1 MKLKS
6 PLLEGRLIERYKRFF
21 ADIELIDGSLIT
33 AHCANTGSMAGLKEA
48 GNRVWVE
55 PANNPKRKLQYDW
68 RIVEVGGT
76 LVGIHT
82 AIPNTIVEEALRAEQ
97 IPELAGYDHIRRE
110 VKYGQNSRVD
120 FLLTLDGKPPCYVE
134 VKSIT
139 FSRTQG
145 LAEFPDSPTARG
157 TKHLRELQA
166 MAESG
171 ARAVMLYVIQRTDCT
186 IFSIA
191 KDVDPAYETAKTIAR
206 TSGLES
212 LAYACMLTPQEI
224 SISTR
229 ISIRD

>member
-1 MKLKS
+1 MKFKF
-6 PLLEGRLIERYKRFF
+6 PLLEGRLVERYKRFF
-21 ADIELIDGSLIT
+21 VDIELLDGSMIT

-55 PANNPKRKLQYDW
+55 PAHNPKRKLQYDW
-68 RIVEVGGT
+68 RIVEVGNT

-82 AIPNTIVEEALRAEQ
+82 AIPNTIVAEALKIGK

-120 FLLTLDGKPPCYVE
+120 FLLASEGEPPCYVE

-145 LAEFPDSPTARG
+145 LAEFPDSPTERG
-157 TKHLRELQA
+157 TKHLCELQR
-166 MAESG
+166 MAEGG

-186 IFSIA
+186 TFSIA
-191 KDVDPAYETAKTIAR
+191 KDVDPAYEFAR
-206 TSGLES
+206 TKARRSGLES
-212 LAYACMLTPQEI
+212 LAYACMLTPKEI

-229 ISIRD
+229 IPIRD